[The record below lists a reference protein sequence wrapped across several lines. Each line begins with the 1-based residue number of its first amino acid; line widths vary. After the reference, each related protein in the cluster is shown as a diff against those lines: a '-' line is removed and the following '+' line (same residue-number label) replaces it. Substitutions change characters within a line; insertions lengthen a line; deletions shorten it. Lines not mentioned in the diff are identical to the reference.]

1 MRLDHLPEDASPVS
15 VSQAGLI
22 RLNGPARAIALDV
35 LRVNSLQTG
44 AYVSHFRGRGMEFDE
59 SRPYQ
64 PGDDPRS
71 IDWRVTARSTTAY
84 TKLFREERERP
95 VLVVVDLR
103 SNMHFATRGCFKSVN
118 ASRAAALIA
127 WAAHHRGDRLGG
139 LIFGDTTHRELKP
152 RLGRRA
158 ALRFVHQLAEHPDW
172 TNRGVPEGSDPFA
185 RAMSSLRRVAR
196 PGSLVVVISDFIG
209 FDRAA
214 QSYLSSVAR
223 HNEVLAVFL
232 NDPLERKLPPPGRY
246 RIVSPDDELAIDTYA
261 AAARRDYEHE
271 FEERSHVLEAFC
283 HRYGVHL
290 MSMSTDDDRSRHYK
304 RHLDAGATDG
314 SDPACIARFALAE
327 AIGWW
332 PLARVGG
339 CSSPSLCSGLA
350 GCYCAHG
357 ASGSSTQHVAM
368 QFARWP
374 R

>member
-1 MRLDHLPEDASPVS
+1 MARLDHIAKDSSPVS

-22 RLNGPARAIALDV
+22 RLNAPARAIALDV

-95 VLVVVDLR
+95 VLVCVDLR

-158 ALRFVHQLAEHPDW
+158 ALRFVHELVGHNDW
-172 TNRGVPEGSDPFA
+172 PSHDSPKVSEATETDAFA
-185 RAMSSLRRVAR
+185 QAMSALRRVAR

-209 FDRAA
+209 FSRAA
-214 QSYLSSVAR
+214 QSYLSSVSS
-223 HNEVLAVFL
+223 HNEVLAVFM
-232 NDPLERKLPPPGRY
+232 NDPLERQLPPPGRY
-246 RIVSPDDELAIDTYA
+246 RIVSPTDDLAIDTHT

-271 FEERSHVLEAFC
+271 FADRSQQLDAFC
-283 HRYGVHL
+283 QRYGVHL
-290 MSMSTDDDRSRHYK
+290 MPMSTDDDPVSTLQTALGRRSH
-304 RHLDAGATDG
+304 
-314 SDPACIARFALAE
+314 
-327 AIGWW
+327 
-332 PLARVGG
+332 
-339 CSSPSLCSGLA
+339 
-350 GCYCAHG
+350 
-357 ASGSSTQHVAM
+357 
-368 QFARWP
+368 
-374 R
+374 

>member
-1 MRLDHLPEDASPVS
+1 VVRLDHIHEDASPVS

-95 VLVVVDLR
+95 VLVCVDLR

-118 ASRAAALIA
+118 ASRAAALLA

-139 LIFGDTTHRELKP
+139 LIFGDTSHRELKP

-158 ALRFVHQLAEHPDW
+158 ALRFVHQLAEHRDW
-172 TNRGVPEGSDPFA
+172 PTSSGKKGSETLARTDTKDSDPLVQ
-185 RAMSSLRRVAR
+185 AMSALRRVAR
-196 PGSLVVVISDFIG
+196 PGSLIVVISDFIG

-223 HNEVLAVFL
+223 HNEVLAVFM
-232 NDPLERKLPPPGRY
+232 NDPLERQLPPPGRY
-246 RIVSPDDELAIDTYA
+246 RIVSPDDELAIDTFA
-261 AAARRDYEHE
+261 AAARRDYENE
-271 FEERSHVLEAFC
+271 FAKRSHDLEAFC

-290 MSMSTDDDRSRHYK
+290 MPMSTDDDPVSTLQTALGRRSH
-304 RHLDAGATDG
+304 
-314 SDPACIARFALAE
+314 
-327 AIGWW
+327 
-332 PLARVGG
+332 
-339 CSSPSLCSGLA
+339 
-350 GCYCAHG
+350 
-357 ASGSSTQHVAM
+357 
-368 QFARWP
+368 
-374 R
+374 

>member
-1 MRLDHLPEDASPVS
+1 VPRLDHLYEDASPVS

-118 ASRAAALIA
+118 ASRAAALIS

-172 TNRGVPEGSDPFA
+172 TNRGIPEDSDPFA
-185 RAMSSLRRVAR
+185 QAMSSLRRVAR

-223 HNEVLAVFL
+223 HNEVLAVFM

-271 FEERSHVLEAFC
+271 FAERSHVLEAFC

-290 MSMSTDDDRSRHYK
+290 MPMSTDDDPVSTLQTALGRRSH
-304 RHLDAGATDG
+304 
-314 SDPACIARFALAE
+314 
-327 AIGWW
+327 
-332 PLARVGG
+332 
-339 CSSPSLCSGLA
+339 
-350 GCYCAHG
+350 
-357 ASGSSTQHVAM
+357 
-368 QFARWP
+368 
-374 R
+374 

>member
-1 MRLDHLPEDASPVS
+1 MARLDHIPEDASPIS

-22 RLNGPARAIALDV
+22 RLNGPARAIALNV
-35 LRVNSLQTG
+35 LRVNSLQSG

-95 VLVVVDLR
+95 VLVVTDLR

-118 ASRAAALIA
+118 AARAAALIA

-158 ALRFVHQLAEHPDW
+158 ALRFVHQLAEHKDW
-172 TNRGVPEGSDPFA
+172 QNRGVPEGGEPLTQ
-185 RAMSSLRRVAR
+185 AMSALRRVAR

-223 HNEVLAVFL
+223 HNEVLAVFM
-232 NDPLERKLPPPGRY
+232 NDPLERQLPPPGRY
-246 RIVSPDDELAIDTYA
+246 RIVSPNDELAIDTYA
-261 AAARRDYEHE
+261 AAARRDYEND
-271 FEERSHVLEAFC
+271 FAKRSHDLESFC

-290 MSMSTDDDRSRHYK
+290 MPMSTDDDPVSTLQTALGRRSH
-304 RHLDAGATDG
+304 
-314 SDPACIARFALAE
+314 
-327 AIGWW
+327 
-332 PLARVGG
+332 
-339 CSSPSLCSGLA
+339 
-350 GCYCAHG
+350 
-357 ASGSSTQHVAM
+357 
-368 QFARWP
+368 
-374 R
+374 

>member
-1 MRLDHLPEDASPVS
+1 MALLDHLPEDASPVS

-35 LRVNSLQTG
+35 LRVSSLQTG

-95 VLVVVDLR
+95 VLLVVDLR
-103 SNMHFATRGCFKSVN
+103 ANMHFATRGCFKSVN
-118 ASRAAALIA
+118 ASRAAALLS

-152 RLGRRA
+152 RLGRQA
-158 ALRFVHQLAEHPDW
+158 ALRYVHELAEHPDW
-172 TNRGVPEGSDPFA
+172 ENRERAETEDAEAPFTQ
-185 RAMSSLRRVAR
+185 AMSSLRRVAR
-196 PGSLVVVISDFIG
+196 PGSLVVILSDFLG
-209 FDRAA
+209 FSRSA

-232 NDPLERKLPPPGRY
+232 NDPLERELPPPGRY
-246 RIVSPDDELAIDTYA
+246 RLVSRDDELAIDTFA
-261 AAARRDYEHE
+261 KTARRDYKNA
-271 FEERSHVLEAFC
+271 FETRRHDLEAFC

-290 MSMSTDDDRSRHYK
+290 MPLSTEDDPV
-304 RHLDAGATDG
+304 A
-314 SDPACIARFALAE
+314 ALQTAL
-327 AIGWW
+327 G
-332 PLARVGG
+332 RRT
-339 CSSPSLCSGLA
+339 
-350 GCYCAHG
+350 H
-357 ASGSSTQHVAM
+357 
-368 QFARWP
+368 
-374 R
+374 

>member
-1 MRLDHLPEDASPVS
+1 LDQIPEDASPVS

-22 RLNGPARAIALDV
+22 RLNGPARAIALDA

-95 VLVVVDLR
+95 VLVVTDLR
-103 SNMHFATRGCFKSVN
+103 ASMHFATRGCYKSVN
-118 ASRAAALIA
+118 ASRAAALLS

-158 ALRFVHQLAEHPDW
+158 ALRFVHELVTHPDW
-172 TNRGVPEGSDPFA
+172 KNRERAPEIDSEA
-185 RAMSSLRRVAR
+185 ALTQAMSALRRVAR
-196 PGSLVVVISDFIG
+196 PGSLVVVLSDFLG
-209 FDRAA
+209 FSRAA
-214 QSYLSSVAR
+214 QAYLSSVAR

-246 RIVSPDDELAIDTYA
+246 RLVSRDDELAIDTIA
-261 AAARRDYEHE
+261 KSARRDYRDAFTQRTDE
-271 FEERSHVLEAFC
+271 LEAFC

-290 MSMSTDDDRSRHYK
+290 MSMSTEDDPVST
-304 RHLDAGATDG
+304 LQA
-314 SDPACIARFALAE
+314 AL
-327 AIGWW
+327 G
-332 PLARVGG
+332 RRT
-339 CSSPSLCSGLA
+339 
-350 GCYCAHG
+350 H
-357 ASGSSTQHVAM
+357 
-368 QFARWP
+368 
-374 R
+374 